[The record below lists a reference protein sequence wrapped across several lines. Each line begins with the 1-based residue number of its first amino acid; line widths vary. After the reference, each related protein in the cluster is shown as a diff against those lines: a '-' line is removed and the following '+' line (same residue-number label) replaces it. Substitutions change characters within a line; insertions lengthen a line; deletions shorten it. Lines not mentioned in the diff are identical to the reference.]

1 MALRSTA
8 LTPLRRALLLLSRAS
23 RRHASTNPFF
33 ALPSLSNSRETQ
45 HFNKITK
52 LSRIE
57 HSPTLKLI
65 QSSEVDP
72 FPLPEPVTREAILT
86 LRVEPGRDTRAR
98 STALDKKAVA
108 VGKAVLS
115 QQARRMTY
123 LQRGLARSLR
133 RENLKSVQ
141 LAQAQRG
148 WQDRE
153 RKMRADMR
161 IAGVWILASVGTATG
176 LAMWRF
182 WPEARAAG
190 KVDSGELGRKIARKA
205 REAMPVPAVTSGMRA
220 ARTADKA
227 AVAPATVKTAPA
239 AATMAAARTP
249 VAEAKLEQAKR
260 WSWSGAVKSL
270 LWKQA

>member
-1 MALRSTA
+1 MALRSAT
-8 LTPLRRALLLLSRAS
+8 LTSLRRSLSSLPRTS

-33 ALPSLSNSRETQ
+33 ALSSLSNSRETQ

-72 FPLPEPVTREAILT
+72 FPLPEPLKRKAILT
-86 LRVEPGRDTRAR
+86 LRVEPGRDTSTR

-115 QQARRMTY
+115 QQARRMPY

-133 RENLKSVQ
+133 REHLKSAQ

-161 IAGVWILASVGTATG
+161 IAGIWILASVGTATG

-205 REAMPVPAVTSGMRA
+205 KEAMPVPAVTSSVKA
-220 ARTADKA
+220 ARAGDKA
-227 AVAPATVKTAPA
+227 VMAPAAVKTAPA
-239 AATMAAARTP
+239 VPSVAAAKIP
-249 VAEAKLEQAKR
+249 VREAKLEQAKR
-260 WSWSGAVKSL
+260 WSWPGAAKSL
-270 LWKQA
+270 FWKQA

>member
-1 MALRSTA
+1 MALRSVT
-8 LTPLRRALLLLSRAS
+8 LTCLRHSLALLPRTSC
-23 RRHASTNPFF
+23 RHASTNPFF
-33 ALPSLSNSRETQ
+33 ALSSLSNSRETQ

-72 FPLPEPVTREAILT
+72 FPLPEPVRRKATLT
-86 LRVEPGRDTRAR
+86 LRVEPGRDTQAR

-115 QQARRMTY
+115 QQARRMNY

-133 RENLKSVQ
+133 REHLKSAQ
-141 LAQAQRG
+141 LAHAQRG

-153 RKMRADMR
+153 RKMRVDMR
-161 IAGVWILASVGTATG
+161 IAGAWILASVGTATG

-205 REAMPVPAVTSGMRA
+205 REAIPVPAMTSSVKA
-220 ARTADKA
+220 ARAGDKA
-227 AVAPATVKTAPA
+227 AIASAAVKTVPA
-239 AATMAAARTP
+239 AAIPAAARMP
-249 VAEAKLEQAKR
+249 LAEAKLEQAKR

-270 LWKQA
+270 FWKQA

>member
-1 MALRSTA
+1 MALRSAT
-8 LTPLRRALLLLSRAS
+8 LTPFRHSLPLLPRTF

-33 ALPSLSNSRETQ
+33 ALSSLSNSRETQ

-72 FPLPEPVTREAILT
+72 FPLPEPMKRKAILT

-133 RENLKSVQ
+133 REHLKSAQ
-141 LAQAQRG
+141 LGQAQRA

-182 WPEARAAG
+182 WPEARAAR

-205 REAMPVPAVTSGMRA
+205 REAMPVPAVTSGTKA

-227 AVAPATVKTAPA
+227 VVAPA
-239 AATMAAARTP
+239 AAGSVPVKSTPAVPKTP
-249 VAEAKLEQAKR
+249 VAEVRQEPAKR
-260 WSWSGAVKSL
+260 WSWPGAVKSL
-270 LWKQA
+270 FWKHA